1 MAILKLSATA
11 LAVGSALAAQAAPVL
26 VSESVNLGQVLNGSS
41 GQFHFDVSAALAQ
54 RGLSAG
60 GTLSG
65 SLVVYG
71 VSDASYGA
79 ADPLGFGAYQNI
91 GYSSYI
97 AYYSGGCYY
106 SRWGG
111 GYCWSYPVYG
121 SNTDMGRSQD
131 VLHRDAVAA
140 TMAVS
145 VGAAQGSDTVDHTS
159 GSAGNYGGWSYEG
172 QTNNGYNATRYYN
185 RQRDVYEALHGDLN
199 VEVGLDALALADL
212 KDDSVLSFDVA
223 AAVGQFRVMSA
234 TLNLLVDDAPAG
246 LPEPGSLA
254 LLATAAVTG
263 AAFTRRRRKSA

>member
-1 MAILKLSATA
+1 MAMLKLSATA

-26 VSESVNLGQVLNGSS
+26 VSETVNLGQVLNGAT

-60 GTLSG
+60 SALSG
-65 SLVVYG
+65 SLIVYG

-79 ADPLGFGAYQNI
+79 AAPLGFGAYQNI
-91 GYSSYI
+91 GYSSYV

-131 VLHRDAVAA
+131 VLHRDAVAD

-145 VGAAQGSDTVDHTS
+145 VGAVQGTDTVDQNS
-159 GSAGNYGGWSYEG
+159 GGTGNYGGWSYEG
-172 QTNNGYNATRYYN
+172 QTGGYNNTRYYN

-223 AAVGQFRVMSA
+223 AAVGQFRVLSA
-234 TLNLLVDDAPAG
+234 TLNLQVDDAPTG

-263 AAFTRRRRKSA
+263 AAFTRRRRKSV